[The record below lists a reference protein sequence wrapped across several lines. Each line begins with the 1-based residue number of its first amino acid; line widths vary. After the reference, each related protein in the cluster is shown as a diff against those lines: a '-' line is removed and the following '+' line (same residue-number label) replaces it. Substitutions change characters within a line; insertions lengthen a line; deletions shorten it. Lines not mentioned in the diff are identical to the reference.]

1 MPSKRPLA
9 ASAIQLAEGVAAVLR
24 AMELLDAF
32 QLGESQLAL
41 SELSRRVSLHKTTVL
56 RLARTLAQAGY
67 LVRCD
72 GGAWRLGPAA
82 GWLGAR
88 YQAGFDVQ
96 NVLEPALRELSQRT
110 GVKVPTIRYYEQIGL
125 LSPPP
130 RSDGGQRRY
139 GSPEVGRLN
148 FIRHARELGFEIDD
162 IRELLAMSAE
172 PQASCH
178 QADSIAR
185 NHLLE
190 VDRRIAGL
198 QALRGELA
206 RMIDECGHGRV
217 CDCRIIE
224 ALADHSHCTTE
235 HRH

>member
-1 MPSKRPLA
+1 MNI
-9 ASAIQLAEGVAAVLR
+9 AIG
-24 AMELLDAF
+24 
-32 QLGESQLAL
+32 
-41 SELSRRVSLHKTTVL
+41 
-56 RLARTLAQAGY
+56 
-67 LVRCD
+67 
-72 GGAWRLGPAA
+72 
-82 GWLGAR
+82 
-88 YQAGFDVQ
+88 
-96 NVLEPALRELSQRT
+96 ELSQRT

-190 VDRRIAGL
+190 VDRRIASL

-206 RMIDECGHGRV
+206 RMIDLELSYRSMENRNGDHGLLTPPAGNLRHH
-217 CDCRIIE
+217 DPDRGRG
-224 ALADHSHCTTE
+224 AGNLRAGPLARND
-235 HRH
+235 R